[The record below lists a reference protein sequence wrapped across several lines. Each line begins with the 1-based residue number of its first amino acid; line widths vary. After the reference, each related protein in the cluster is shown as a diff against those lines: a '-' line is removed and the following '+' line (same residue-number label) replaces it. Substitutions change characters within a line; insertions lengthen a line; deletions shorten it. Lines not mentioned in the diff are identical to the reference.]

1 MKQFSIG
8 LNILTLLLVGIL
20 FYLHFDGKNKAVKP
34 VPVASN
40 SGNNKGNSSTAGA
53 KIAYFEMDSLQANYN
68 YFKDALNHLKEKEQT
83 MNMELAGM
91 EKAYQKRVNEWQK
104 KGASMSQSEA
114 DAAQRENAQLQQA
127 YQSRKQSLEESFAKQ
142 SMEFKKD
149 IKKKIEEYLE
159 EYNRDKNYSYVLSY
173 EPDFIFLKDTTC
185 NITTD
190 LVAGLNASYK
200 KK

>member
-1 MKQFSIG
+1 MC
-8 LNILTLLLVGIL
+8 LLPLQ
-20 FYLHFDGKNKAVKP
+20 
-34 VPVASN
+34 
-40 SGNNKGNSSTAGA
+40 

-83 MNMELAGM
+83 MNSELVGM

-127 YQSRKQSLEESFAKQ
+127 YQSRKQSLEDSFAKQ

-159 EYNRDKNYSYVLSY
+159 EYNKDKNYSYVLSY
-173 EPDFIFLKDTTC
+173 EPDFIFLKDSTY
-185 NITTD
+185 NITSD
-190 LVAGLNASYK
+190 LVSGLNANYK

>member
-8 LNILTLLLVGIL
+8 LNILVLVLIGVL
-20 FYLHFDGKNKAVKP
+20 FYLHFDGKNKQVKP
-34 VPVASN
+34 LVVKNSTGSNTFVPGS
-40 SGNNKGNSSTAGA
+40 

-83 MNMELAGM
+83 MNTELAGM
-91 EKAYQKRVNEWQK
+91 EKAYQRRVNEWQK

-159 EYNRDKNYSYVLSY
+159 EYNKDKNYSYVLAY
-173 EPDFIFLKDTTC
+173 EPDFIFLKDSTC

-190 LVAGLNASYK
+190 LVAGLNATYK